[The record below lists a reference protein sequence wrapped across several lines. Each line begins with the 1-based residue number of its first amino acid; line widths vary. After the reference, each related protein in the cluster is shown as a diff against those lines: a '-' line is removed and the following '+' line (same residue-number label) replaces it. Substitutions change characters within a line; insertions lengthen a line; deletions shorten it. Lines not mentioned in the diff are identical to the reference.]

1 MQSRD
6 TCSTVNQ
13 QQSLQQLQQ
22 VANRKTKAREQILK
36 LYAYEKKLSVKNR
49 KRHKCNKPVKTKKGT
64 LITRFRRRPQR
75 SILVDFL
82 LLVAGLVLVVL
93 LLYYWMS

>member
-1 MQSRD
+1 MC
-6 TCSTVNQ
+6 TTVSQPACPQ
-13 QQSLQQLQQ
+13 QQQQQQ

-36 LYAYEKKLSVKNR
+36 LYAYEKKLSVRNR
-49 KRHKCNKPVKTKKGT
+49 KRQKNTKPVKAKKGT

-82 LLVAGLVLVVL
+82 LIVAGLVLVVV
-93 LLYYWMS
+93 LLYYWLS